1 MTKLVFYNWLSAC
14 LIDTRWPTQQHTP
27 VWEVLV
33 SDVLTGCRAHLNVVC
48 CASVWMNSR
57 WMYMCVPLL
66 FYFIFLNEHLCTLS
80 ELLYLSSFFFFFCYS
95 SSVAIKWVYFSL
107 WYNQNK
113 SPTRGPFM
121 LDVTKEEF
129 GSKKIK
135 KKSIHCHICHSVFLT
150 SMTFKVFL
158 INFVMKIL

>member
-80 ELLYLSSFFFFFCYS
+80 ELLYLSFSFFFCYS

-129 GSKKIK
+129 GSKKKTK
-135 KKSIHCHICHSVFLT
+135 KIYSLSYLSFSIF
-150 SMTFKVFL
+150 
-158 INFVMKIL
+158 NFNDI